1 MEYLEVESKIL
12 NMFEKTLF
20 CTLATANR
28 VGVVSASQVCLI
40 NSGLTIFVQTD
51 KTFEKVNN
59 IKENPNVAINC
70 GAYYF
75 KGKAEILGHPSI
87 YPDFI
92 QKVKEKHLSTYN
104 SYTNLPNEVLIKI
117 ELYEAK
123 IWGGDNSKDIHNQ
136 ETILVVDLINKKTN
150 TIICDK
156 M

>member
-1 MEYLEVESKIL
+1 MECLEVERKIL
-12 NMFEKTLF
+12 DLFEKTLF
-20 CTLATANR
+20 CTLATANKD
-28 VGVVSASQVCLI
+28 GVVSASQVCLI
-40 NSGLTIFVQTD
+40 NDGLTIFVQTD

-75 KGKAEILGHPSI
+75 KGKAEILGHPRK

-92 QKVKEKHLSTYN
+92 QKVKQKHLSTYN

-117 ELYEAK
+117 ELSEAK